1 MKPKASPLFM
11 ILGYMAMFFF
21 FIWTIFPLIWL
32 IYSSFKTHLEIITSV
47 FALPKKLYL
56 GNFIN
61 AFREGGLGWFTFN
74 SIVLSLSTTIIVI
87 FISTLSGFAFAKID
101 NKLTPFLYGFI
112 MLGLLITAQSTLIP
126 IFLTEI
132 KFHLNDTYIGL
143 LIPYVAFSLPFA
155 VYLARSYMDS
165 LRNEVF
171 EAAVLD
177 GANLW
182 QIYWD
187 IIFPMS
193 RPIIATIGIF
203 TFLGIWNEF
212 SLALVLTSDDSV
224 RTLPVGINS
233 LLGGLVTDYGL
244 QMATLLYGMLPLIFF
259 YIIFRKE
266 LLKGFGS
273 GSVKG

>member
-1 MKPKASPLFM
+1 
-11 ILGYMAMFFF
+11 MFFF
-21 FIWTIFPLIWL
+21 FIWTVFPLLWL
-32 IYSSFKTHLEIITSV
+32 IYSAFKTNLEIVSSV
-47 FALPKKLYL
+47 FSPPKTLYL
-56 GNFIN
+56 GNFIK

-74 SIVLSLSTTIIVI
+74 SIVLSFSTTVIVI
-87 FISTLSGFAFAKID
+87 FISTLSGFAFAKIK
-101 NKLTPFLYGFI
+101 NKLTPYIYGFI
-112 MLGLLITAQSTLIP
+112 MLGLLITIQSTLIP
-126 IFLTEI
+126 IFITEI
-132 KFHLNDTYIGL
+132 KLHINDTYIGL

-165 LRNEVF
+165 LRNEIID
-171 EAAVLD
+171 AAVLD
-177 GANLW
+177 RANLFR
-182 QIYWD
+182 IYWD
-187 IIFPMS
+187 IVLPMS

-212 SLALVLTSDDSV
+212 SLALVLTSDDTV

-244 QMATLLYGMLPLIFF
+244 QIATLLYAMIPLIFF

-273 GSVKG
+273 GSFKS